1 MGSGIE
7 VNDTLNLSNEQGF
20 PCDVF
25 DLAAHIARPIVLA
38 DVRERIF
45 SFSDK
50 PDARIFHLDPVRVFL
65 VQNLGGKWLFWGKV
79 LMQSQT
85 IYKNEV
91 AGAEWRPGDWMTS
104 GTYKVIDV
112 FEPEYQK
119 VFTMRE
125 SPPGKSFY

>member
-7 VNDTLNLSNEQGF
+7 VNDTLNLSDQQGF

-25 DLAAHIARPIVLA
+25 DLERHKVSPITLA
-38 DVRERIF
+38 DVRDRIF
-45 SFSDK
+45 SFADK

-65 VQNLGGKWLFWGKV
+65 VQNLGGKWLFWGKI

-85 IYKNEV
+85 IYKSV
-91 AGAEWRPGDWMTS
+91 LSGSEWRVGEWMTS

-112 FEPEYQK
+112 FEPDYQK
-119 VFTMRE
+119 LFTMRE
-125 SPPGKSFY
+125 SPPGKSFF

>member
-7 VNDTLNLSNEQGF
+7 VNDTLNLSDQQGF

-25 DLAAHIARPIVLA
+25 DLETHKVRPITLA
-38 DVRERIF
+38 DVRDRIF
-45 SFSDK
+45 SFADK

-65 VQNLGGKWLFWGKV
+65 VQNLGGKWLFWGKI

-85 IYKNEV
+85 IYKSV
-91 AGAEWRPGDWMTS
+91 MSGSEWRVGEWMTS
-104 GTYKVIDV
+104 GTYKIIDV

-119 VFTMRE
+119 LFTIRE
-125 SPPGKSFY
+125 SPPGKSFF